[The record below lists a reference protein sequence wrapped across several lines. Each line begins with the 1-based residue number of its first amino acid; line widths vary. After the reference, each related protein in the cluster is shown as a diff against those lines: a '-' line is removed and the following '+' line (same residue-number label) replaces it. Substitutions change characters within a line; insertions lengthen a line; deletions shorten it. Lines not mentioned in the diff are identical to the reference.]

1 MRSEFFAPSRVRKPG
16 MNDQD
21 DLQTDD
27 QEDDQWYDEKSQMMA
42 DSLGEENEFVLHA
55 MIPYALGGALDLYLY
70 PNGVPGTGFATKE
83 LSENRDE
90 CSRNDEFDAY
100 EMVMFTRH
108 PLPDDPLED
117 EESPFGQTLQS
128 CNQFLNL
135 MARYSAQAELNP
147 GETCE
152 FPDDMEDVGGR
163 SLIFDAYSLYESD
176 DGDTF
181 GLLLMMEIFRSE
193 LDFAREHGGE
203 ELLDRLK
210 AAGHFPYSDM
220 DREPVA

>member
-1 MRSEFFAPSRVRKPG
+1 
-16 MNDQD
+16 MNEQVESPND
-21 DLQTDD
+21 
-27 QEDDQWYDEKSQMMA
+27 EDEGDQWYDEKSRMMA
-42 DSLGEENEFVLHA
+42 ESLGEEHDSVLHA
-55 MIPYALGGALDLYLY
+55 MIPYAVGGALDVYLY
-70 PNGVPGTGFATKE
+70 PNGLPGTGFATKE
-83 LSENRDE
+83 LSEDLGE

-108 PLPDDPLED
+108 ALPHDPLKD

-152 FPDDMEDVGGR
+152 FPEDMEDVGGR
-163 SLIFDAYSLYESD
+163 SLIFDAYSAYESD

-181 GLLLMMEIFRSE
+181 GLLMLMEIFRSE
-193 LDFAREHGGE
+193 LEFTREHGGE